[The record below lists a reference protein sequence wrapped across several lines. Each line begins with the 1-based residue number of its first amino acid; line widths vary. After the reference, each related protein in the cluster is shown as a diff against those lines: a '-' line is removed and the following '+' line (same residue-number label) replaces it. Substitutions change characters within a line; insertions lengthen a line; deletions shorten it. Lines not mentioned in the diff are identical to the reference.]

1 MTRALRAS
9 VALTWSVVLA
19 AGALAGAGV
28 VWAKP
33 VPTTTTTA
41 ARPVSG
47 ALPTPLA
54 LPVPGAL
61 LSPTSSITRPA
72 GASPTPPVVMV
83 AAVSP
88 PSAVKPPAAPAPLP
102 TGVRAPSGP
111 AGVPPLS
118 TSGVV
123 AVSAPRVS
131 PPPPPVPSAPPTPPS
146 AATSS
151 SDRGPVFVPLP
162 RLHVEEEQRLEVEVR
177 VVGGRARVFA
187 ESLPPGALWDER
199 TGRLVFAPDL
209 IQGGRTHQARFRA
222 IEGTATSSL
231 TVTIDVPDT
240 LPLPAPRIVSV
251 GHKSAWTRMVLEQRT
266 NTLTSGGKWAGK
278 SYEARICVPTRATS
292 REKSVP
298 VRVFLHGAEAEMPD
312 GCVADE
318 IRIYPAD
325 PDTTYWWGYDGQPYT
340 ARRVLQLLG
349 WVLDTFPG
357 ADPERAYVVGTSM
370 GGAGALTLGLLH
382 ARHWADAEADWAQA
396 VPRRQRPGRLKP
408 LMRLWGEPPRK
419 GDMAGQNPWDL
430 QDVTRILV
438 EERSA
443 RDQFLYVRHGKD
455 DPVIHFGAAIMP
467 SKLTDLSLYQAL
479 ELARVGHYVVWD
491 EAGHGPADPVLGKHW
506 WDRGWSRV
514 ADPVTFVRRDLA
526 FPAFTNSSAN
536 DEPGDGPRAEAPP
549 YDPTRG
555 YSRKV
560 GTPGD
565 TGWNGSVA
573 GVLNRWLRWD
583 ARRIVDEFDRLE
595 LPLFVVSGEGAPPPR
610 PGYPTKGDLRP
621 DPAPI
626 RVTVTPRRVQRFRCL
641 PSERVRWRFG
651 AASGVVEADADGVVT
666 IRDLEV
672 KTTPEVLV
680 LERG

>member
-1 MTRALRAS
+1 MSRVLSRVTRAS

-19 AGALAGAGV
+19 AGALAGVGV

-33 VPTTTTTA
+33 VPTATTTA
-41 ARPVSG
+41 
-47 ALPTPLA
+47 A

-61 LSPTSSITRPA
+61 LSPTSSVSRSVAPT
-72 GASPTPPVVMV
+72 TPPRVMV

-88 PSAVKPPAAPAPLP
+88 PVTPPDVAA
-102 TGVRAPSGP
+102 RP
-111 AGVPPLS
+111 AGTVGVPAVAA
-118 TSGVV
+118 VV
-123 AVSAPRVS
+123 PTIVPAVS
-131 PPPPPVPSAPPTPPS
+131 PPRSPAPVPSRAGP
-146 AATSS
+146 
-151 SDRGPVFVPLP
+151 GPVFVPLP

-177 VVGGRARVFA
+177 VVGGRARIFA
-187 ESLPPGALWDER
+187 EALPPGALWDER
-199 TGRLVFAPDL
+199 TSRLVFTPDL
-209 IQGGRTHQARFRA
+209 IQGGRTHLARFRA
-222 IEGTATSSL
+222 IEGTTTSSL

-318 IRIYPAD
+318 VRIYPAD

-491 EAGHGPADPVLGKHW
+491 EAGHGPSDPVLGKHW

-526 FPAFTNSSAN
+526 FPAFTGSSAN
-536 DEPGDGPRAEAPP
+536 DEPGDGPSAEAPP

-583 ARRIVDEFDRLE
+583 SRRIVDEVDRLE

-621 DPAPI
+621 DQGPI

-672 KTTPEVLV
+672 KTTPEILV